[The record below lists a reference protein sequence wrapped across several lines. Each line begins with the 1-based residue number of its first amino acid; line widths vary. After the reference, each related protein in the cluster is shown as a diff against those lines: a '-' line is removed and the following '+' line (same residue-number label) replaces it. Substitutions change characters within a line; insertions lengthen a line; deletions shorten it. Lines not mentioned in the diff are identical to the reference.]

1 MNQVIPLYL
10 LILENHM
17 IQNKFG
23 EQIYNES
30 DIVDL
35 LMSGRRPVELNRM
48 FVDNTV
54 NIENIS
60 KLVDEFPNW
69 IPHTF
74 TDEPVSVVDWDSAQ
88 QTQWNMP
95 QEYKDLDIAAY
106 VLGLCDSEQELQRV
120 GAELLLYQERNLFDL
135 LRYLKYLVDVMTENR
150 VIWGVGRGSS
160 VASYILYKLKVHKID
175 SMFYKLDVAEFL
187 R

>member
-1 MNQVIPLYL
+1 
-10 LILENHM
+10 M
-17 IQNKFG
+17 IQNKYG

-35 LMSGRRPVELNRM
+35 LMSGRKPVELHRM
-48 FVDNTV
+48 YVDNTV
-54 NIENIS
+54 NIENIAQ
-60 KLVDEFPNW
+60 LVDEFPNW

-74 TDEPVSVVDWDSAQ
+74 TDEPASVVDWDSAQ
-88 QTQWNMP
+88 QTRWKMP
-95 QEYKDLDIAAY
+95 PEYKDLDIAQHI
-106 VLGLCDSEQELQRV
+106 LNLCDTEAELQRV
-120 GAELLLYQERNLFDL
+120 GEELLLYQERGLFDL

-160 VASYILYKLKVHKID
+160 VASYVLYKLGVHRID
-175 SMFYKLDVAEFL
+175 SLYYKLDIQEFL